1 MRVRISFNNKLN
13 SVTNMGKYNSK
24 KESVKPTVK
33 NFMNE
38 DAFLLK
44 PKEELVST
52 VLTTFLQNSYYERE
66 GEIVKRIT
74 DLVDKVDPLFV
85 AKLAIYVRN
94 EGNLRSVSHLV
105 SALLAKYVGGTDWGK
120 RFYNRIVVRAD
131 DMSEIVS
138 AYANLNGMGL
148 NDLKKIP
155 NSIKK
160 GFKEALERLDAYQ
173 IDKYK
178 MQNREVSLI
187 DLVRLFHPKG
197 NQKNAEAYKRLVN
210 GESLADLY
218 ESKVLE
224 KEMTK
229 AGQVTKDATQE
240 EKDEAKREA
249 ITAVLDNVKGM
260 PVMNLLRNLRNILL
274 YAPDKVNDACEQL
287 TIEKKIL
294 NSRLLPFRFA
304 TAYAEIEKI
313 RYDDTKAK
321 PTSSIVFESEESKQQ
336 VTESRFNE
344 LKKNLLDAIEGAIEI
359 ACQNIPVLDGNCAIL
374 VDDSGSCRG
383 DRGGSSRVSA
393 FTSTTTA
400 MIGHLFGSMMAWRQH
415 DVYVGLFGDR
425 LIQVPFDRNKR
436 LLDFNKQ
443 SYEMGAK
450 CGGATEKGIYTFLET
465 VVKEKKKID
474 NIIVFSDCQIGRG
487 GAFTPWYGTDFNDR
501 SQHFHELF
509 KEFRKINPKANF
521 IVVNLRQSG
530 GTSVFDKSQRILNI
544 AGWSEKIFDIIK
556 TQTVG
561 WDEIIKRIES
571 IEI

>member
-1 MRVRISFNNKLN
+1 MAKFNE
-13 SVTNMGKYNSK
+13 K
-24 KESVKPTVK
+24 KTVKQPESV
-33 NFMNE
+33 NFMGE
-38 DAFLLK
+38 KAFLLK
-44 PKEELVST
+44 PKEEFVSSIM
-52 VLTTFLQNSYYERE
+52 TTFLSKEGSYYESSNE
-66 GEIVKRIT
+66 EVKRI
-74 DLVDKVDPLFV
+74 LSLLDKIDPLF
-85 AKLAIYVRN
+85 ACKAAIYVREN
-94 EGNLRSVSHLV
+94 GNMRSISHLLG
-105 SALLAKYVGGTDWGK
+105 AALAKYISGQEYAK
-120 RFYNRIVVRAD
+120 RFYNKLIVRAD

-229 AGQVTKDATQE
+229 AGQTTKDATQE
-240 EKDEAKREA
+240 EKMEAKREA

-304 TAYAEIEKI
+304 TAYAEIEKVM
-313 RYDDTKAK
+313 YADTETK
-321 PTSSIVFESEESKQQ
+321 PTTSIVFESEESKQQ
-336 VTESRFNE
+336 VSESKFNE
-344 LKKNLLDAIEGAIEI
+344 LKKNLLDAIEAAIEI

-374 VDDSGSCRG
+374 VDDSGSMRG
-383 DRGGSSRVSA
+383 DAGGHSRVSA
-393 FTSTTTA
+393 FSKTNSS
-400 MIGHLFGSMMAWRQH
+400 MIAHLFASMMAWRQH

-425 LIQVPFDRNKR
+425 LIQVPYKRNVK
-436 LLDFNKQ
+436 LLDFNKE
-443 SYEMGAK
+443 SYEIGGR
-450 CGGATEKGIYTFLET
+450 CGGATEAGIYDFIRQ

-474 NIIVFSDCQIGRG
+474 NIIVFSDCQIGRYSG
-487 GAFTPWYGTDFNDR
+487 FTAWYGNNSSDR
-501 SQHFHELF
+501 GKHFHELF
-509 KEFRKINPKANF
+509 KEFRKINPNANF

-530 GTSVFDKSQRILNI
+530 STSVFDKSQRILNI
-544 AGWSEKIFDIIK
+544 AGWSDKIFDVITSQCK
-556 TQTVG
+556 G
-561 WDEIIKRIES
+561 WDAMIKEIES

>member
-1 MRVRISFNNKLN
+1 MAKFNE
-13 SVTNMGKYNSK
+13 K
-24 KESVKPTVK
+24 KTVKQPESV
-33 NFMNE
+33 NFMGE
-38 DAFLLK
+38 KAFLLK
-44 PKEELVST
+44 PKEEFVSSIM
-52 VLTTFLQNSYYERE
+52 TTFLSKEGSYYESSNE
-66 GEIVKRIT
+66 EVKRI
-74 DLVDKVDPLFV
+74 LSLLEKIDPLF
-85 AKLAIYVRN
+85 ACKAAIYVREN
-94 EGNLRSVSHLV
+94 GNMRSISHLLG
-105 SALLAKYVGGTDWGK
+105 AALAKYISGQEYAK
-120 RFYNRIVVRAD
+120 RFYNKLIVRAD

-187 DLVRLFHPKG
+187 DLVRLFHPHAT
-197 NQKNAEAYKRLVN
+197 QKNAEAYKRLIE
-210 GESLADLY
+210 GKSLEGLY
-218 ESKVLE
+218 TSKVLE

-229 AGQVTKDATQE
+229 AGQITKAASEE
-240 EKDEAKREA
+240 EKVEAKREA
-249 ITAVLDNVKGM
+249 IVSVLDNVKGM
-260 PVMNLLRNLRNILL
+260 PIMNLLRNLRNIIL
-274 YAPDKVNDACEQL
+274 YAPDKVDDACAQL
-287 TIEKKIL
+287 RIQNKIV

-304 TAYAEIEKI
+304 TAYEEIEKI
-313 RYDDTKAK
+313 QYDDTKSK
-321 PTSSIVFESEESKQQ
+321 PTSSIVFESEETKQQ
-336 VTESRFNE
+336 VSKSRFNE
-344 LKKNLLDAIEGAIEI
+344 LKQNLLDAIEGAIEI
-359 ACQNIPVLDGNCAIL
+359 SCQNIPELDGNCAIL
-374 VDDSGSCRG
+374 CDHSGSCRG
-383 DRGGSSRVSA
+383 DGGGSSKVSA
-393 FTSTTTA
+393 FSSTTTA
-400 MIGHLFGSMMAWRQH
+400 MIGNLFGTMMAYRQH
-415 DVYVGLFGDR
+415 DVYLGLFGDR

-443 SYEMGAK
+443 SYQMGAK
-450 CGGATEKGIYTFLET
+450 CGGATEKAIYTFLET

-474 NIIVFSDCQIGRG
+474 NVIVFSDCQIGRG
-487 GAFTPWYGTDFNDR
+487 RAFTPWYRTDYNER

-509 KEFRKINPKANF
+509 KEFRKINPNANF